1 MRSPLPDDIVCLILD
16 FDGAL
21 QRAIRR
27 QYIECVYISV
37 YREAFGWYFMKHSS
51 TRTLE
56 MAKYCHKHKPWAMK
70 KRRSR
75 KYMKPWWRAFGKTM
89 EIYLYK
95 YGIWKRAMETRMQPG
110 DIQRTVIE
118 QLTYA

>member
-1 MRSPLPDDIVCLILD
+1 MKIRLPDDIVCVILD

-21 QRAIRR
+21 KMAIRR

-51 TRTLE
+51 GRALE
-56 MAKYCHKHKPWAMK
+56 MAKYCHKEKPWAIK
-70 KRRSR
+70 KRKCR
-75 KYMKPWWRAFGKTM
+75 KYLEPWWRAFGKDL

-95 YGIWKRAMETRMQPG
+95 YGIWKHAMQTNCE
-110 DIQRTVIE
+110 IQHTVIE
-118 QLTYA
+118 QMM